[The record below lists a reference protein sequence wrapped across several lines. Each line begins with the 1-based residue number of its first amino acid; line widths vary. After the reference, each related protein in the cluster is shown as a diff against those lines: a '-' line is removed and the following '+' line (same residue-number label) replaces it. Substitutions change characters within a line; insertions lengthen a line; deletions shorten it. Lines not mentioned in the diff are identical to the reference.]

1 MESIFLGLLLIV
13 ILCIVIILNK
23 KTKEHFETDETDEL
37 EDAICINSQN
47 IEDTKNKFYDLR
59 DTIPDLLLAK
69 PSVHPISIKEN
80 IKTLNIFLH
89 HHRSK
94 LNPFLIKLWETVNFI
109 NQEFH
114 STQTKERFSNIQCL
128 DEKQQEFIKS
138 LLIFTEEQ
146 RKKILENLEKIKQNS
161 VTFTEFKK
169 IKNNENLTIE
179 LHEMLQLIKDSKTC
193 LHNIYEVI
201 KKNNVLLNNIYEVI
215 NKNNVLLNNI
225 GEDSVEYFE
234 KYYFYLI
241 HYLID
246 HEILEL
252 IEYILIE
259 KKTNLHRRAP
269 GRGHQSVP
277 NPAPSPDTSESNPAP
292 SPDTS
297 ESNPAPSPDTS
308 ESNPAPSPDT
318 SESNPAPSPDTSESN
333 PAPSPDTSES
343 NPAPSPDTS
352 ESNPAPSPDTSESNP
367 APSPDTSESNTA
379 PSPDT
384 SESNPAP
391 SPDTS
396 ESNPAP
402 SPIANNLVNP
412 SPVIT
417 QAINI
422 DEHTHVNHRH
432 NQHQN
437 NNLQNLHSY
446 ENFLKLFQKYGN
458 DKTTTRSTK
467 DGSIQQTITQTGDG
481 DGTYSI
487 VAPILDF

>member
-318 SESNPAPSPDTSESN
+318 SESNPAPSP
-333 PAPSPDTSES
+333 
-343 NPAPSPDTS
+343 
-352 ESNPAPSPDTSESNP
+352 
-367 APSPDTSESNTA
+367 
-379 PSPDT
+379 
-384 SESNPAP
+384 
-391 SPDTS
+391 
-396 ESNPAP
+396 
-402 SPIANNLVNP
+402 IANNLVNP

>member
-292 SPDTS
+292 SP
-297 ESNPAPSPDTS
+297 
-308 ESNPAPSPDT
+308 
-318 SESNPAPSPDTSESN
+318 
-333 PAPSPDTSES
+333 
-343 NPAPSPDTS
+343 
-352 ESNPAPSPDTSESNP
+352 
-367 APSPDTSESNTA
+367 
-379 PSPDT
+379 
-384 SESNPAP
+384 
-391 SPDTS
+391 
-396 ESNPAP
+396 
-402 SPIANNLVNP
+402 IANNLVNP

>member
-308 ESNPAPSPDT
+308 ESN
-318 SESNPAPSPDTSESN
+318 
-333 PAPSPDTSES
+333 
-343 NPAPSPDTS
+343 
-352 ESNPAPSPDTSESNP
+352 
-367 APSPDTSESNTA
+367 TA